1 MADISAIKTPDGTGY
16 NIKDATARTHATT
29 SVYGITELSTSTS
42 STSTSKAATPSA
54 VKAAYDLANGKQD
67 AISDIS
73 KSGSTYSGGLADEKL
88 LTTATINKW
97 KTILGIS

>member
-1 MADISAIKTPDGTGY
+1 MADISAIKTPDGTSY
-16 NIKDATARTHATT
+16 NIKDATAR
-29 SVYGITELSTSTS
+29 SDIS
-42 STSTSKAATPSA
+42 
-54 VKAAYDLANGKQD
+54 GKQD